1 MMAYNDE
8 RLPVTL
14 VGFNI
19 LAFDLPVLLRRSQY
33 LGLTAPYINL
43 DRYRTPHCDL
53 MQKLSF
59 NGALKFHSLTFYGK
73 RFAVG
78 VPDATKGSDIAAL
91 VQAENWAAVEAH
103 CRADVETTAAL
114 AERLGLLTPQSL
126 CFDLETA
133 AIDDAADYIEA
144 GSAPTNYKDPEKIAA
159 YVAEAKAAAVSKC
172 ALDPDLCRVVALGYR
187 LPDGSVTCYTSGDSN
202 ERDIIED
209 FWRVYR
215 AVGK

>member
-1 MMAYNDE
+1 MAYNDE

-114 AERLGLLTPQSL
+114 AERLGLLTPQGL
-126 CFDLETA
+126 VFDLETV

-144 GSAPTNYKDPEKIAA
+144 GSAPANYKDPEKIAA

-172 ALDPDLCRVVALGYR
+172 AVDPDLCRVVAIGYR
-187 LPDGSVTCYTSGDSN
+187 LPNGAFPCCSVGRLS
-202 ERDIIED
+202 EEHMIRD
-209 FWRVYR
+209 FWDIYR
-215 AVGK
+215 EVGR